1 MEDEEL
7 EISRIIFEKHFT
19 LLKDEH
25 LKLDVEQYK
34 RVEKEYKR
42 IRASGRNELSEEMVS
57 EFKEFAQTVNLCL
70 KLITKCPDKDILEE
84 EVKDQVIEMMPQI
97 DFEQVFLDK
106 SAQLYHQA

>member
-42 IRASGRNELSEEMVS
+42 IRASGRNELS
-57 EFKEFAQTVNLCL
+57 
-70 KLITKCPDKDILEE
+70 
-84 EVKDQVIEMMPQI
+84 
-97 DFEQVFLDK
+97 
-106 SAQLYHQA
+106 